1 MILRLAESAR
11 ARRAADTSA
20 ASEVLLPSTATRILR
35 YMARPQSVPGVDATI
50 GATTR
55 SSDRPVLRSAG
66 IATNTLRIA
75 YPPGTRHGSR
85 GAVRSNCNSSTTRK
99 APRRR
104 RFLFDAAVPLWHW
117 FTSLGRRRP
126 SHANRSRIGRSD
138 SEGYVPWSADRR
150 DHEPSGRPEVG
161 AAAWHPR
168 LVEAATPQSR
178 RPQQF

>member
-35 YMARPQSVPGVDATI
+35 YMARPQSVPGVDAN
-50 GATTR
+50 TR

-138 SEGYVPWSADRR
+138 SEGVCASLLDPQIDETTNPPAALSARARR
-150 DHEPSGRPEVG
+150 GG
-161 AAAWHPR
+161 LA
-168 LVEAATPQSR
+168 
-178 RPQQF
+178 